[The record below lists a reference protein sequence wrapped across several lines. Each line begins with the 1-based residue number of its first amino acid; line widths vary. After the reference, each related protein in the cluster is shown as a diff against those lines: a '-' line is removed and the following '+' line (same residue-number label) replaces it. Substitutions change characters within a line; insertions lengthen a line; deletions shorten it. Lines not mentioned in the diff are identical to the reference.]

1 MRKYCLFILVIAIS
15 LPLSAKQP
23 PAQSAPPKP
32 AQSLPADAAS
42 REQLME
48 LFDVLEVT
56 QQMNSILETM
66 EKSMRQSQPALAS
79 LSDQQKADLDKLNK
93 DLYVKV
99 LNSDFLSN
107 LIEQMIPVYQRHFTH
122 ADVDAIIN
130 FYSSAV
136 GQKLLHE
143 QPSILQELMPR
154 IMSQAQE
161 KMQSVLKD
169 INYNQRLQQIMDEG
183 RTQTSA
189 NPK

>member
-15 LPLSAKQP
+15 LSLSAKQP

-42 REQLME
+42 REQLIE

-56 QQMNSILETM
+56 QQMNSIMETM

-93 DLYVKV
+93 DMYVKV
-99 LNSDFLSN
+99 LNSDLLSN

-130 FYSSAV
+130 FYSSAA

-143 QPSILQELMPR
+143 QPSILQELMPKV
-154 IMSQAQE
+154 MAQAQE

-169 INYNQRLQQIMDEG
+169 INYNQRLQQIMEEG

>member
-1 MRKYCLFILVIAIS
+1 MRKYRLFILIIAIS
-15 LPLSAKQP
+15 LPLCAKQP

-56 QQMNSILETM
+56 QQMNAILETM
-66 EKSMRQSQPALAS
+66 EKSTRQGQPALAG

-143 QPSILQELMPR
+143 QPSILQELMPK
-154 IMSQAQE
+154 IMTQAQE

-169 INYNQRLQQIMDEG
+169 INYEQRLQQIMNEG
-183 RTQTSA
+183 HTQTSA

>member
-66 EKSMRQSQPALAS
+66 EKSMRQNQPASAS
-79 LSDQQKADLDKLNK
+79 LSEQQKADLDKLNK
-93 DLYVKV
+93 DMYVKV
-99 LNSDFLSN
+99 LNSDLLSN

-143 QPSILQELMPR
+143 QPSILQELMPKV
-154 IMSQAQE
+154 MSQAQE

-169 INYNQRLQQIMDEG
+169 INYNQRLQQILDEG